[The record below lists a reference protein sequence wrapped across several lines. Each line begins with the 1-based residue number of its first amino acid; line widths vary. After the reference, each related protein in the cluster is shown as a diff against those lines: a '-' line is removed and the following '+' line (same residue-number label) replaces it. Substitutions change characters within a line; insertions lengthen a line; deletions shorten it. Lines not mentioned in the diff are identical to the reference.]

1 MKIQIKTL
9 KSKKYDLEVKADET
23 VQDIKE
29 KIQNELGLGD
39 ASMMSLI
46 HHGKILKN
54 VQTAQD
60 ASFKEN
66 DFVVL
71 MVKKKKKK
79 KKNKAKETPQ
89 NQVPRIA
96 ASTSGATEQKS
107 ATTTASSSSGAPTAS
122 AVSATENPAA
132 AQSNAPSGANA
143 FVMGNQLNEA
153 VQNLMAMGFPEADV
167 QRAMRAAFN
176 NPERAAEYLL
186 TGIPQNIG
194 AAAPAQVAAPPPAAQ
209 SAVNQALAANNP
221 MAAAAAM
228 PQQGAALGAM
238 PQQGAALGAMQQM
251 IAQNPES
258 MAAVLQHIMRN
269 QPELFQG
276 LGADGNINPAA
287 IENLLRDPNFMQM
300 MIQAMSGGAGLGAR
314 PGMGA
319 AQRPGVGALPGMGRG
334 MMGQMGAQQ
343 PPMGN
348 PNVIRMTQAEAAAVQ
363 RLKSIGFSQ
372 QQALE
377 AFLVCN
383 KNEQMAANYLFEN
396 ANDFGGPAVAAP
408 LAAQPVAQQPV
419 NPAPQVAPPVQPVAA
434 AEQPAAVQAG
444 DAQAEAP
451 QAVDAVSDEGPAN
464 QMEAIMQSNRDEA
477 KNNDNADGG
486 DADAKDQEM
495 GDPNK

>member
-1 MKIQIKTL
+1 
-9 KSKKYDLEVKADET
+9 
-23 VQDIKE
+23 
-29 KIQNELGLGD
+29 
-39 ASMMSLI
+39 MSLI

-54 VQTAQD
+54 EQTAD
-60 ASFKEN
+60 AAGFKEN

-71 MVKKKKKK
+71 MVKKKKRKK
-79 KKNKAKETPQ
+79 KHKAKETPQ
-89 NQVPRIA
+89 NQ
-96 ASTSGATEQKS
+96 ASTTASSTSASTEQKS
-107 ATTTASSSSGAPTAS
+107 ATTTSAASSEAPAVS
-122 AVSATENPAA
+122 AVSGTENPAA
-132 AQSNAPSGANA
+132 SQSNAPSGANA
-143 FVMGNQLNEA
+143 FVMGNQLSEA
-153 VQNLMAMGFPEADV
+153 VQNLMAMGFPEAEV

-194 AAAPAQVAAPPPAAQ
+194 AVASAQVPAQPPAAQ
-209 SAVNQALAANNP
+209 AAVNQAVAANNP
-221 MAAAAAM
+221 MGAAA
-228 PQQGAALGAM
+228 AM

-258 MAAVLQHIMRN
+258 MAAVLQHIMRT

-300 MIQAMSGGAGLGAR
+300 MAQSLSGAGMGAR

-348 PNVIRMTQAEAAAVQ
+348 ANVIRMTHAEAAAVE
-363 RLKSIGFSQ
+363 RLKTIGFSQ
-372 QQALE
+372 QQAVE

-396 ANDFGGPAVAAP
+396 ANDFGGPAAAAP
-408 LAAQPVAQQPV
+408 PVAQPVAQQPV
-419 NPAPQVAPPVQPVAA
+419 NPAPQVAPPVQAVAA
-434 AEQPAAVQAG
+434 AEQPAAVQAN

-451 QAVDAVSDEGPAN
+451 QAVEDVADEVPAN
-464 QMEAIMQSNRDEA
+464 QMEAIANMQRIRDEA